1 MADHDFIFRAS
12 LIKTFAI
19 AFGRRLSTDL
29 LASLPGPLEVGFR
42 NFLEASFV
50 VGEKFQAAKLV
61 KIKRTILRYSKWK
74 NRPDS

>member
-42 NFLEASFV
+42 IFLEASLRLPMRAPV
-50 VGEKFQAAKLV
+50 TSATAHGQAVLPPAAH
-61 KIKRTILRYSKWK
+61 
-74 NRPDS
+74 